1 MMKYKYLPLH
11 YKNRKEALRRDPEKK
26 THNESYFHNIFIQY
40 FVTIKTSFDFR

>member
-26 THNESYFHNIFIQY
+26 THNESYFHIQY
-40 FVTIKTSFDFR
+40 VHTVFCYYKNQF